1 MDLKGF
7 ESTNTCPQFDCNVNM
22 ALWQYFKR
30 SRRLIQIP
38 LFVTFSLLFAFPAI
52 KTYQKKEVSIGSIL
66 AQKLILQYVQIW
78 LKALVLFGYIMV
90 LLFGFAMHRWLQSHL
105 RRKRMDF
112 LLLQFLSWPWT
123 PRDGGAIY
131 RLKNV
136 KNLKIKFC
144 IFWTPLAP
152 YKFRTLA

>member
-22 ALWQYFKR
+22 ALWQYFKK

-66 AQKLILQYVQIW
+66 APKNDIAICPDLIEGTYCLGV
-78 LKALVLFGYIMV
+78 
-90 LLFGFAMHRWLQSHL
+90 
-105 RRKRMDF
+105 
-112 LLLQFLSWPWT
+112 
-123 PRDGGAIY
+123 
-131 RLKNV
+131 
-136 KNLKIKFC
+136 
-144 IFWTPLAP
+144 
-152 YKFRTLA
+152 